1 MANIFPNTREDRTKI
16 YSGEENVN
24 MKNFENMNKGNS
36 SNAFIKLFVNI
47 FNSKDAKD

>member
-24 MKNFENMNKGNS
+24 MKNFENMNKGNF
-36 SNAFIKLFVNI
+36 SNAFIKLFSKSLI
-47 FNSKDAKD
+47 LKMSKD